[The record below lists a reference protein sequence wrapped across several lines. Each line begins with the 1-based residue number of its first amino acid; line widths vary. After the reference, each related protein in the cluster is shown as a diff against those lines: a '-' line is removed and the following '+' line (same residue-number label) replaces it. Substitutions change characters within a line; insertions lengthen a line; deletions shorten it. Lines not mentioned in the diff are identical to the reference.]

1 MAKDD
6 TKPQAIGLKRKDEA
20 PSAAERTT
28 LTTWLAAKGM
38 KNLAGISAGKSRGAI
53 VAECVWLCRAA
64 RKATKDD
71 AAVKTLK
78 IAPAEWDRAVAFR
91 DAEDKAIEDL
101 GCWDRT

>member
-1 MAKDD
+1 MIYASVDELKARMRIASGDTADD
-6 TKPQAIGLKRKDEA
+6 
-20 PSAAERTT
+20 AAVT
-28 LTTWLAAKGM
+28 
-38 KNLAGISAGKSRGAI
+38 NLDA
-53 VAECVWLCRAA
+53 
-64 RKATKDD
+64 ATKDD